1 MFISDFAI
9 KKPLI
14 TVVSMVTLVVFGLFA
29 LLKLKTDE
37 FPEVA
42 PPVVTIGI
50 PYPGASPEG
59 VEKEI
64 LDPIEEQISSI
75 SGVKHVYGKAYDG
88 YGFIMVEFQFG
99 KDLMEATQDL
109 RDAVSAKRADLP
121 TEMKEP
127 IIQKFNDTDRPI
139 VSLAL
144 SSTTLSQAE
153 LTRLADPQITRQLRS
168 IPGVAEAAVKGK
180 VERELTV
187 ELRPSDM
194 QAAGVSV
201 GQVVQA
207 LQLQNL
213 AAPVGR
219 VTGDMDERS
228 IRLKGRLESPQEFAQ
243 LVVAERNGQ
252 IIRLGQ
258 IANVRDGTEEPR
270 TLALYNDR
278 EAVGIDVKKA
288 KGYSTT
294 DVSDKVRERVEQL
307 QSTLG
312 KGTKLELVKDAGV
325 RVDHAVRNVEEALLE
340 GAALT
345 VLVVFLFLNSW
356 RSTVITGLALP
367 VSVLA
372 SFIAV
377 WVLGFKLE
385 TMSLLGLSLAIGIL
399 IDDAIVVR
407 ENIVRHVEMGKDHY
421 TAAREGTDEIG
432 LAVAATTFSILAVFF
447 PIGFMPGVGGQW
459 FKPFA
464 LTIACSVLV
473 SLFVSFSLDPML
485 SAYWPDPHVP
495 EDKKPWITKKLDR
508 FNRWFNRQAQNYRH
522 VIAWSLDHRVAMV
535 VLAIGTFFA
544 SFTLFAKGLSGLVG
558 ALVGIALIVWLLSRQ
573 PNVLLHLLGTIV
585 LAILALGAA
594 FKGVQGVAAGASAGS
609 VFGLLVFGAI
619 AFVLGR
625 AAWRGILALREGRRP
640 AWTSS
645 IGSIVVGTAVAGALV
660 AVLPPVRTVGV
671 GFFPEDDRAELI
683 ISVETPPG
691 SNITYTRLKAQ
702 EAARIT
708 RVHPEVLYTYTTLGG
723 GASGTVDVGNIYV
736 RMTPKNQR
744 KASAEE
750 FASQLRK
757 EMNNVA
763 GVTLSVF
770 TSDFNGGM
778 KQLQFQLKGNDL
790 AALNQA
796 AEQVMEI
803 VRNTRGA
810 VDVGLSTKGQKPE
823 LEVDLNRGVAGT
835 LGVTV
840 GQVAQSLRPAFAG
853 IEAGDWQDPSGEMR
867 KVQVRLAPES
877 RRNAEDLSRLPLV
890 VMGPNGAPSTLP
902 LGQVATIRQGK
913 GPAIIDHL
921 DRDLVVTVEA
931 NVSGRASGDVT
942 SEVNAKLQKMTFP
955 PGVTLSLGGD
965 AQAQQ
970 EVFGQIFFALGIAV
984 MLMYLI
990 LVIQFGSF
998 LDPLAIL
1005 MSLPLSLIGVLLALS
1020 ISGFTVNLMSLIG
1033 VILLMGIVAKNAIL
1047 LIDFAKWARE
1057 KDGMPLREAL
1067 IEAGAIRL
1075 RPILMTT
1082 FALIA
1087 GMVPVAL
1094 GSGEGAQF
1102 RAPLGVA
1109 IIGGVL
1115 TSTLLTLLVIP
1126 TFYEVMDEWR
1136 HALARRF
1143 GFTPPMT
1150 AEHPVPHGAIP
1161 ALGD

>member
-1 MFISDFAI
+1 
-9 KKPLI
+9 
-14 TVVSMVTLVVFGLFA
+14 
-29 LLKLKTDE
+29 
-37 FPEVA
+37 
-42 PPVVTIGI
+42 
-50 PYPGASPEG
+50 
-59 VEKEI
+59 
-64 LDPIEEQISSI
+64 
-75 SGVKHVYGKAYDG
+75 
-88 YGFIMVEFQFG
+88 
-99 KDLMEATQDL
+99 
-109 RDAVSAKRADLP
+109 
-121 TEMKEP
+121 MKEP
-127 IIQKFNDTDRPI
+127 VIQKFNDTDRPI

-144 SSTTLSQAE
+144 SSTVLSQAE
-153 LTRLADPQITRQLRS
+153 LTRLADPTITRELRS
-168 IPGVAEAAVKGK
+168 IPGVAEVAVSGK
-180 VERELTV
+180 VVRELTV
-187 ELRPSDM
+187 ELVPSKM

-219 VTGDMDERS
+219 VTGAMDERS
-228 IRLKGRLESPQEFAQ
+228 IRLKGRLENPQEFAQ
-243 LVVAERNGQ
+243 LIVAERNGAPT
-252 IIRLGQ
+252 RLGE

-270 TLALYNDR
+270 TLALFNDR
-278 EAVGIDVKKA
+278 DAVGIDIKKSQ
-288 KGYSTT
+288 GYSTT
-294 DVSDKVRERVEQL
+294 DVSDKIRVRVEAL
-307 QSTLG
+307 QPTLG
-312 KGTKLELVKDAGV
+312 KGTKLELVKDSGV
-325 RVDHAVRNVEEALLE
+325 RVSAAVKNVEEALIE
-340 GAALT
+340 GALLT

-377 WVLGFKLE
+377 WVMGFKLE

-421 TAAREGTDEIG
+421 TASMEGTDEIG

-464 LTIACSVLV
+464 LTIACSVFV

-485 SAYWPDPHVP
+485 SAYWPDPHLT
-495 EDKKPWITKKLDR
+495 EEQKPWLTKKLDV
-508 FNRWFNRQAQNYRH
+508 FNHWFNRQADRYRS
-522 VIAWSLDHRVAMV
+522 VIAWALDHRSAMIA
-535 VLAIGTFFA
+535 LALGTFFA
-544 SFTLFAKGLSGLVG
+544 SFTLFTGGVSGLLG
-558 ALVGIALIVWLLSRQ
+558 ALAGIGVLVYALTSKRLSRTAKLGVGVLGVASF
-573 PNVLLHLLGTIV
+573 VLLPRI
-585 LAILALGAA
+585 I
-594 FKGVQGVAAGASAGS
+594 
-609 VFGLLVFGAI
+609 
-619 AFVLGR
+619 
-625 AAWRGILALREGRRP
+625 
-640 AWTSS
+640 
-645 IGSIVVGTAVAGALV
+645 
-660 AVLPPVRTVGV
+660 PPVRTVGV
-671 GFFPEDDRAELI
+671 GFFPEDDRSSFI
-683 ISVETPPG
+683 ISIETPPG
-691 SNITYTRLKAQ
+691 SNLQYTQLKAA
-702 EAARIT
+702 EAARLA
-708 RVHPEVLYTYTTLGG
+708 RSHKEVEYTYTTLGG
-723 GASGTVDVGNIYV
+723 GASGTVDEGNIYV
-736 RMTPKNQR
+736 RTVPKDKR
-744 KASAEE
+744 DKSVE
-750 FASQLRK
+750 QLATELRG
-757 EMNNVA
+757 EMKQVA

-770 TSDFNGGM
+770 TNDFGGGR

-790 AALNQA
+790 RAINQA
-796 AEQVMEI
+796 AEQVMEV

-823 LEVDLNRGVAGT
+823 LNVDVNRGVAGA
-835 LGVTV
+835 LGITV

-853 IEAGDWQDPSGEMR
+853 IEVGDWQDPSGEMR

-877 RRNAEDLSRLPLV
+877 RRNAEDLSQLPLV
-890 VMGPNGAPSTLP
+890 VTGPNGVPSTLP
-902 LGQVATIRQGK
+902 LGQVATVRQDV

-921 DRDLVVTVEA
+921 DRDLVVSVQA

-942 SEVNAKLQKMTFP
+942 TDVEARLKKLTLP
-955 PGVTLSLGGD
+955 PGVHLQLGGD
-965 AQAQQ
+965 AQQQ
-970 EVFGQIFFALGIAV
+970 NELFGQIFFALGVAI

-990 LVIQFGSF
+990 LVVQFGSF

-1005 MSLPLSLIGVLLALS
+1005 MSLPLSLIGVLLSLA
-1020 ISGFTVNLMSLIG
+1020 ITGYTVNLMSLIG

-1057 KDGMPLREAL
+1057 KEGMPLREAL

-1087 GMVPVAL
+1087 GMIPVAL
-1094 GSGEGAQF
+1094 GRGEGAQF

-1136 HALARRF
+1136 HGLASRF

-1150 AEHPVPHGAIP
+1150 AEHPIPRGAVP